1 MDIEKNKENENKKS
15 RMTILDIKPEIFI
28 SSFAIKLKQ
37 MPDFAMPE
45 WAKLVKTSFG
55 KERPPQEKEWWYRR
69 AASILRQIY
78 IKGIIGVNKLS
89 TKYGT
94 KKNRGSRPDKIA
106 KGSRKIIRTIIQQA
120 EKAGLISK
128 AEKKGRQLTKQGL
141 ALLAEVAQS
150 I

>member
-1 MDIEKNKENENKKS
+1 MSKESENKKS
-15 RMTILDIKPEIFI
+15 MMTILDIKPEIFV

-37 MPDFAMPE
+37 MPDFTMPE
-45 WAKLVKTSFG
+45 WAKLVKTSSG
-55 KERPPQEKEWWYRR
+55 NERPPQEKDWWYKR
-69 AASILRQIY
+69 AASILRQMY
-78 IKGIIGVNKLS
+78 IKGVIGVNKLS
-89 TKYGT
+89 TKYGV
-94 KKNRGSRPDKIA
+94 KKNRGSRPAKIA

-141 ALLAEVAQS
+141 TLLTEVAQS